1 LAEASGIP
9 HSYSLGVGKIRP
21 EVKLKLREEAA
32 SVLPPPLAELVQK
45 VETPFIQAITDSL
58 STKNV
63 FMNGKV
69 LLVGDAVAGLRP
81 HIAAGTTQGA
91 LHALLL
97 KRVFGN
103 YPSMNIDEWEKATL
117 EWSTFAQRTSVSMG
131 DLSQFGDH
139 PDAEDDV
146 PTKA

>member
-1 LAEASGIP
+1 
-9 HSYSLGVGKIRP
+9 
-21 EVKLKLREEAA
+21 
-32 SVLPPPLAELVQK
+32 
-45 VETPFIQAITDSL
+45 
-58 STKNV
+58 
-63 FMNGKV
+63 MNGKV

-81 HIAAGTTQGA
+81 HVAAGTTQGA

-103 YPSMNIDEWEKATL
+103 NPSMNIDEWEKTTL
-117 EWSTFAQRTSVSMG
+117 EWSTFVQKTGTSMG

-139 PDAEDDV
+139 PEAEADA

>member
-1 LAEASGIP
+1 M
-9 HSYSLGVGKIRP
+9 GVGKIRP
-21 EVKLKLREEAA
+21 EVRSKLREEAA

-45 VETPFIQAITDSL
+45 VEAPFIQAICDSL
-58 STKNV
+58 ATKNV

-81 HIAAGTTQGA
+81 HVAAGTTQGA

-103 YPSMNIDEWEKATL
+103 NPSMNIDEWEKTTL
-117 EWSTFAQRTSVSMG
+117 EWSTFVQKTGTSMG

-139 PDAEDDV
+139 PEAEADA